1 MMKKKE
7 RQNRRKKNLKV
18 KEGRKSDQKHF
29 DQVSECFL
37 SVNLKSEMPI
47 YNCLSD

>member
-1 MMKKKE
+1 MTKKKE
-7 RQNRRKKNLKV
+7 RQNRRKKKLKV

-29 DQVSECFL
+29 DQVSECFCL
-37 SVNLKSEMPI
+37 LILSEMPI